1 MVLSSDEARRNRPRV
16 ALQGFT
22 VFPYRWFTHDKRM
35 KQDRQATFN
44 LFTAS
49 IMVPAPK
56 QLFEDFPG
64 SIGVVD
70 GDGEDAKVNG
80 EEGGTEVDVWDAGRH

>member
-1 MVLSSDEARRNRPRV
+1 
-16 ALQGFT
+16 
-22 VFPYRWFTHDKRM
+22 M

-56 QLFEDFPG
+56 QLFEDFEG
-64 SIGVVD
+64 SIGIVD
-70 GDGEDAKVNG
+70 SAESQENATDGK
-80 EEGGTEVDVWDAGRH
+80 